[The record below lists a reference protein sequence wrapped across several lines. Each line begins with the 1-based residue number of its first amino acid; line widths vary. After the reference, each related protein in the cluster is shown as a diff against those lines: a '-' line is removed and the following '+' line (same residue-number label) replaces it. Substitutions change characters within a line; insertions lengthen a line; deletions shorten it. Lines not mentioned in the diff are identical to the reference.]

1 MSYLLGEQKVMSLLL
16 NLDYIVLGEL
26 ITCVLSFILFC
37 NILISFSFYDTRQRY
52 FGFAVLSCFFSAFF
66 DTTSSICTTF
76 YAELPLWLGMLSST
90 LFYIFLIATPFFI
103 CCYGIEIAYA
113 YKPQKRKIHLI
124 LCYAVFLIYLVIV
137 GVNIFNGVIFNYD
150 KVAGYVRG
158 KYNLIAYLITA
169 IFAVI
174 LLSSVIMNRKAMAK
188 RMFIVFLAYPV
199 ISCGCVFIQFTHKE
213 LLLSGISSFAA
224 LLFAYVSIQSDLLE
238 YDTATGLMTE
248 NKLRKQVSLKKG
260 NNSLYVLDIE
270 NMKLLNTN
278 MDAVKFNMMMLDIG
292 KEFSR
297 VFERNVF
304 HLSTSRFAAIAKKI
318 DEAVEKGTIVEDYIK
333 NLINRHDLQL
343 PTNIE
348 FHSAVISFKDYDFT
362 YSTLMDVINS
372 MLNQAS
378 NSGIKTIQVCDEN
391 VIANTSKRQNIYDIL
406 QTELTPES
414 EQFQMWYQPV
424 YSLKERKFTY
434 VEALARLNGTKIGDL
449 SAKEF
454 LPVAEVKGFM
464 EKLGKIAFDK
474 VCRFIAENRT
484 LVPAVS
490 VNASVFQMANS
501 NIIENVLGTI
511 SKYSLQPS
519 NIIIEVTED
528 IFDDDYY
535 FIIVEHMKKL
545 AEAGIS
551 FHLDNFGIGKSS
563 AQRLVTLPFTT
574 IKMDKSLINKAVES
588 KNEDTLFSG
597 LTKTFKAAHFNVVAE
612 CIENRSQLV
621 VANKAGVDFVQGF
634 LSCKPLP
641 PADCIDFLQK
651 KKAD

>member
-1 MSYLLGEQKVMSLLL
+1 MSLLL

-37 NILISFSFYDTRQRY
+37 NILVSFSFYDTRQRY
-52 FGFAVLSCFFSAFF
+52 FGFAVLSCFFSALF

-76 YAELPLWLGMLSST
+76 YAEVPLWVGMLSST
-90 LFYIFLIATPFFI
+90 LFYVFLIATPFFI
-103 CCYGIEIAYA
+103 TCYAMEIAYV
-113 YKPQKRKIHLI
+113 YKPQKRKSHII
-124 LCYAVFLIYLVIV
+124 LCYVVFIIYLIVVII
-137 GVNIFNGVIFNYD
+137 NIFTGVIFKYD

-158 KYNLIAYLITA
+158 KYNLIAYLVTA
-169 IFAVI
+169 IFAVL
-174 LLSSVIMNRKAMAK
+174 LLSSVIMNKKAMAK
-188 RMFIVFLAYPV
+188 RMFVVFIAYPI
-199 ISCGCVFIQFTHKE
+199 ISCACVFVQFTHKE

-224 LLFAYVSIQSDLLE
+224 LLFAYVSIQADLLE

-260 NNSLYVLDIE
+260 NGSLYVLAIE
-270 NMKLLNTN
+270 NMKLLHTN

-297 VFERNVF
+297 IFERNVF
-304 HLSTSRFAAIAKKI
+304 HLSTSRFAAISKKLE
-318 DEAVEKGTIVEDYIK
+318 DAVEKGNRVEKYIK
-333 NLINRHDLQL
+333 NLINRQDLHL

-348 FHSAVISFKDYDFT
+348 FHSAVISFQDYDFT

-372 MLNQAS
+372 MLRQAR
-378 NSGIKTIQVCDEN
+378 NSGIKSVQVCDET
-391 VIANTSKRQNIYDIL
+391 VIANTSKRQNIYNIL
-406 QTELTPES
+406 QAELNSDS

-424 YSLKERKFTY
+424 YSFKEKKFTY
-434 VEALARLNGTKIGDL
+434 VEALARLNGTKIGDI
-449 SAKEF
+449 SAKDF

-464 EKLGKIAFDK
+464 GKLGKIGFDK
-474 VCRFIAENRT
+474 VCRFMAENRT
-484 LVPAVS
+484 IVPAVA

-501 NIIENVLGTI
+501 NIVENVLGTI
-511 SKYSLQPS
+511 SKYALQPA

-551 FHLDNFGIGKSS
+551 FHLDNFGVGKSN
-563 AQRLVTLPFTT
+563 AQRLITLPFTT
-574 IKMDKSLINKAVES
+574 IKMDQSLLNKAVES

-597 LTKTFKAAHFNVVAE
+597 LAKTFKAARFDVVAE
-612 CIENRSQLV
+612 CVETRAQLV
-621 VANKAGVDFVQGF
+621 VANKAGVDYVQGF

-641 PADCIDFLQK
+641 PTNCIDFLRK
-651 KKAD
+651 KR